1 MHPRLPE
8 SPSNARPSLNRV
20 NLNLVLSTA
29 QPVTTELFAHI
40 STKLN
45 TNPTD
50 PFSHYWL
57 LQIVFWSGVSLLT
70 FFSLTLWYG
79 QVGWLHAGHTGLQAV
94 MGLLLSIP
102 LRWTFNRIWEA
113 GMVQRV
119 LVSLLAV
126 GIVAAVWTVL
136 RIVSFIWI
144 TAEQNVWADFGG
156 WFFGAFF
163 IFLCWS
169 GLYHGSRY
177 FQLLQSEYRK
187 MHEAEATV
195 SAEQLMRLRAEA
207 EAKEAQLKMLRY
219 QLNPHFLF
227 NTLNAINSLVQAQE
241 SDRAQRIIVQLSRF
255 LRYSLDNNPLM
266 KIPLAREIDA
276 LLLYLEIE
284 KTRFADRLSL
294 DFNIDDSTRTALVP
308 SLLLQPLIENSM
320 KYAIAKSEQGG
331 TISVRSRID
340 NQQLVLE
347 VSDTGTGKKLNSSKF
362 TSAGGRGIGLR
373 NTLERLQAFY
383 GSAYDFDLSTNS
395 SGGLKTVITI
405 PHEDESGTHKHAP
418 VGAETE

>member
-1 MHPRLPE
+1 MLKTQSSYP
-8 SPSNARPSLNRV
+8 
-20 NLNLVLSTA
+20 
-29 QPVTTELFAHI
+29 I
-40 STKLN
+40 
-45 TNPTD
+45 
-50 PFSHYWL
+50 SHYWS
-57 LQIVFWSGVSLLT
+57 LQFLFWSGVSVLT
-70 FFSLTLWYG
+70 FFTLTLWYG
-79 QVGWLHAGHTGLQAV
+79 QVGWLHAGHTLLQAV

-102 LRWTFNRIWEA
+102 LHWMFNRIWEV
-113 GMVQRV
+113 GIVQRV

-126 GIVAAVWTVL
+126 GIVATLWTVL
-136 RIVSFIWI
+136 RVVSFIWI
-144 TAEQNVWADFGG
+144 TDEQDVWADFGG
-156 WFFGAFF
+156 WYFGAYF

-187 MHEAEATV
+187 MHEAQKTV

-255 LRYSLDNNPLM
+255 LRYSLDNNPEM
-266 KIPLAREIDA
+266 KISLAHEINA

-284 KTRFADRLSL
+284 KTRFADRLTL
-294 DFNIDDSTRTALVP
+294 DFDIDEETNAALVP
-308 SLLLQPLIENSM
+308 SLLLQPLVENSM

-340 NQQLVLE
+340 DHRLILE
-347 VSDTGTGKKLNSSKF
+347 VSDSGTGKKLNSSKF
-362 TSAGGRGIGLR
+362 MSADGRGIGLQ
-373 NTLERLQAFY
+373 NTLDRLQAFY
-383 GSAYDFDLSTNS
+383 GSAYKFDLTSSS
-395 SGGLKTVITI
+395 SGGLKTIITI
-405 PHEDESGTHKHAP
+405 PYEVEAGERSGDLA
-418 VGAETE
+418 GAETE